1 MRERRLPQAIL
12 RAASVLAP
20 AGERVAWLE
29 EWHSELWYIP
39 RHEAARFCCGAFRDA
54 LWLRRNSPRRAA
66 LESPVA
72 CLAFLAVL
80 AAVSLWMAMRL
91 PGPPGG
97 LWPRHLRLRDLPAG
111 CLGMLL
117 LTCLMLPATR
127 LAMAPPSAPHAPMAW
142 PRALRNWT
150 FLALKLALVQPVML
164 CGFIYLLLVGRW
176 VPFVP
181 QVGVFATWI
190 LTFRWILVDQRRR
203 CPDCLRLL
211 VSPVRFGTP
220 SRTFLEWY
228 GDESVCA
235 RGHGL
240 LQVPEIAASFSG
252 EQWLRI

>member
-1 MRERRLPQAIL
+1 MRERWLPHAIL

-39 RHEAARFCCGAFRDA
+39 SSEATRFCCGAFRDA
-54 LWLRRNSPRRAA
+54 LWLRRNTPRRAA

-72 CLAFLAVL
+72 CLAFLAVI
-80 AAVSLWMAMRL
+80 AAVSLWVAMYT
-91 PGPPGG
+91 PGPPSG
-97 LWPRHLRLRDLPAG
+97 LWPRYLRVRDLPEG
-111 CLGMLL
+111 CLAMLL

-127 LAMAPPSAPHAPMAW
+127 AMGPAPAPHTPMPW
-142 PRALRNWT
+142 PRALRNGT
-150 FLALKLALVQPVML
+150 FFALKLALVQPVML
-164 CGFIYLLLVGRW
+164 CGFLHLLLVGRW

-181 QVGVFATWI
+181 QLGVFATWI

-211 VSPVRFGTP
+211 VSPVRIGT
-220 SRTFLEWY
+220 SSQTFLEWY

-235 RGHGL
+235 RGHGM
-240 LQVPEIAASFSG
+240 LQVPEIATSFS
-252 EQWLRI
+252 EVQWLRI